1 MPYVELDAETVYR
14 RDYPLTRSFQIVSR
28 VPGVQLGGGF
38 ITFAT
43 SEPGQRLVRDQ
54 GFVPATVPVRF
65 TRRLPA
71 KASH

>member
-1 MPYVELDAETVYR
+1 MHR
-14 RDYPLTRSFQIVSR
+14 RTWPLTRSFRIVRR
-28 VPGVQLGGGF
+28 VPGLQLGGGF
-38 ITFAT
+38 ITYAT
-43 SEPGQRLVRDQ
+43 SEQGQRLVRDR